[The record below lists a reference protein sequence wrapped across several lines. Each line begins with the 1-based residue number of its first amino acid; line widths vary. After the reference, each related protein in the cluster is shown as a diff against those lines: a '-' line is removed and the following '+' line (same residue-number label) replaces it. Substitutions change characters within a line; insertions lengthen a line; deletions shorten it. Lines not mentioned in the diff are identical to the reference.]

1 MPYWYNWKCRQK
13 MKGLLQLEITLV
25 YLEML
30 YLMCKS
36 RVKPSTNLIGF
47 RTRSSVNQLFYN
59 SRWKGLGH

>member
-36 RVKPSTNLIGF
+36 RVKPSTDLIGF
-47 RTRSSVNQLFYN
+47 RTRSSVNQLF
-59 SRWKGLGH
+59 